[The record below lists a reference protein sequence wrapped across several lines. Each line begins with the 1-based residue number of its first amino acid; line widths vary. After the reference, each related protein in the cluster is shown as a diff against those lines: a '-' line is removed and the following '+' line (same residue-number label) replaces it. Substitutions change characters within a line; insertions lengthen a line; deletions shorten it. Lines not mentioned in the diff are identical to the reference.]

1 MVQPFMPEVQTLGEW
16 SLIFLGVE
24 FSHSVRKFPAPG
36 NFLVQS
42 EFGGTVQATPA
53 SSHLV
58 EKASMV
64 LKAIDEPTLNARVDG
79 FAVPIVPTSAA
90 TP

>member
-16 SLIFLGVE
+16 SLIFLGGG

-36 NFLVQS
+36 NFLVHS

-64 LKAIDEPTLNARVDG
+64 LRFQSSPPQRPLLDPMASPQNE
-79 FAVPIVPTSAA
+79 
-90 TP
+90 